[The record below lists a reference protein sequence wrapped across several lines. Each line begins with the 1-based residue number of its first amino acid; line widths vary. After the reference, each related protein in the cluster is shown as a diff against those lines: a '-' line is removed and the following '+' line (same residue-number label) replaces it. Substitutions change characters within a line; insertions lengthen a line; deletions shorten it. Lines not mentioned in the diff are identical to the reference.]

1 MSAELNTTVVNPS
14 ILSST
19 YKGHKCSE
27 VFLLNSNATLNEGVA
42 VITLD
47 SGDAE
52 PAGQFH
58 AVNSDGWSELQIWLV
73 GTLAD
78 GQRSGTHTVIG
89 KRHFVSASL
98 PTGNISTNV
107 YGGDAGEITALNAWF
122 SCPVLSSTVVN
133 PGTDADANSP
143 FSPPMGCHQCGSMVT
158 WDSHNGGV
166 QDVSDTSALLNGT
179 TRVFGGVTV
188 DVRGTKEI
196 TVISGDPVLCG
207 TADGGAGTDSGEA
220 YILGQFVA

>member
-19 YKGHKCSE
+19 YTGNKCSE
-27 VFLLNSNATLNEGVA
+27 VFLLNSDVTTSAGTA
-42 VITLD
+42 VTTLD
-47 SGDAE
+47 VDDAE
-52 PAGQFH
+52 AAGQFH

-73 GTLAD
+73 GTIAD
-78 GQRSGTHTVIG
+78 GGTSGSHSVVG
-89 KRHFVSASL
+89 RRHFVSASL
-98 PTGNISTNV
+98 PTANIDTGV
-107 YGGDAGEITALNAWF
+107 FGGDAGEITALNAWF

-133 PGTDADANSP
+133 PGTDSDATSA

-158 WDSHNGGV
+158 WESHGGTV
-166 QDVSDTSALLNGT
+166 QDVSDISILLDGT
-179 TRVFGGVTV
+179 TRIFGGATI

-196 TVISGDPVLCG
+196 TVVSGEA
-207 TADGGAGTDSGEA
+207 TTGEA